1 MTAQL
6 AQEDGGGDGRVAF
19 IDTENTFRPER
30 IVEICMRYELNADE
44 VLENIIVARAY
55 TSEMQI
61 ELLEHVAMQMSIAH
75 FSLLIVDSATG
86 LFRVDFTGRGELS
99 VRQQKLNQ
107 FMSGLM
113 KIAEQFNIAVFL
125 TNQVQAVP
133 DSMSFGPD
141 KKPIGG
147 TFSFYAYR
155 RYGLILTLF
164 LRMCRTR
171 YGARE
176 YDASRS
182 AQGARRPAYLQ
193 GHGLPYDARGGGDL
207 HDWVGWLYGCN
218 RLMIQCALGTG
229 F

>member
-6 AQEDGGGDGRVAF
+6 SHDDGGGDGRVAF

-44 VLENIIVARAY
+44 VLDNIIVARAY

-61 ELLEHVAMQMSIAH
+61 ELLEHVAMQMSISR

-99 VRQQKLNQ
+99 MRQQKLNA

-113 KIAEQFNIAVFL
+113 KIAEQFGVAVFL

-147 TFSFYAYR
+147 KFSIRVGAYTFTRSF
-155 RYGLILTLF
+155 
-164 LRMCRTR
+164 
-171 YGARE
+171 
-176 YDASRS
+176 
-182 AQGARRPAYLQ
+182 
-193 GHGLPYDARGGGDL
+193 
-207 HDWVGWLYGCN
+207 
-218 RLMIQCALGTG
+218 
-229 F
+229 